1 MKKNQL
7 LITILAGAMLLASCG
22 NKASH
27 PVLATQADTLSW
39 AMGVSL
45 AKTAQSGFFEFNQDL
60 LVNAFE
66 SQMSGKE
73 QPLSQEEIDLA
84 YQYLAMLAAQ
94 QSRHIQE
101 QQQKEAETNEP
112 ALFEKLKSE
121 KPNLKQAPLGY
132 YYEVLQEG
140 KGHKATVGKRI
151 SIDFIASELATG
163 KVFENTY
170 NDHTIVH
177 VLGKPM
183 FEGILDGLQLMNA
196 GSKYRFYFPSKLVK
210 GASGVAPYTP
220 LVYEVELHEIFED

>member
-1 MKKNQL
+1 M
-7 LITILAGAMLLASCG
+7 A
-22 NKASH
+22 
-27 PVLATQADTLSW
+27 
-39 AMGVSL
+39 
-45 AKTAQSGFFEFNQDL
+45 
-60 LVNAFE
+60 
-66 SQMSGKE
+66 GKE

-220 LVYEVELHEIFED
+220 LVYEVELHEIFEEHKPEPNTLNRIRCIPPDTVPFWPKAHNTELSTSPRPNTNTVV